1 MDVLYFNGIPFLH
14 MMDKKLKW
22 SEVGILKD
30 RTMNSQ
36 LSVLKDRWLYRYE
49 TPSIAQVDPEFD
61 TAAMKECCMQN
72 GIDLV
77 VTAVKDH
84 GQQGTIEVGNKIIK
98 NLFSRIISGHH
109 DLDIADAVS

>member
-1 MDVLYFNGIPFLH
+1 
-14 MMDKKLKW
+14 
-22 SEVGILKD
+22 
-30 RTMNSQ
+30 
-36 LSVLKDRWLYRYE
+36 
-49 TPSIAQVDPEFD
+49 
-61 TAAMKECCMQN
+61 MQN